1 MALTEIVNEIQEQ
14 IDELNAQLTQ
24 YQLDIDEKQA
34 LIDSI
39 TARIPQLE
47 NLKVQAQTISDDRQ
61 VIVVHSTP
69 TNV

>member
-24 YQLDIDEKQA
+24 YQLDIDGKQA

-39 TARIPQLE
+39 NERIPQLVA
-47 NLKVQAQTISDDRQ
+47 LKQQAESISTDRQ
-61 VIVVHSTP
+61 VFVVHSGS